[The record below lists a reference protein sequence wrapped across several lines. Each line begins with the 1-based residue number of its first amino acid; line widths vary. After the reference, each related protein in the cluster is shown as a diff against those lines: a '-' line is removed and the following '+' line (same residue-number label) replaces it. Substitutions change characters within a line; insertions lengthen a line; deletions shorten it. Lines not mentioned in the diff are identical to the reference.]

1 MGAIHLWQAASLIFF
16 GYIVLVM
23 LWRGPHGRAGCR
35 VVAGA
40 AVGVSVVLFSAFIG
54 QPPLLMDWIWP
65 PLVLLIA
72 YWSSGLLFVRPLP
85 AQERGLFHIDE
96 LLRIRRAAHRTPRI
110 LAEVLEAA
118 YSGVYVIIP
127 IALVLHLAFA
137 PNPDTPGFWA
147 TVLITDFVC
156 FGMLPWVQTRPP
168 RALETGDPWASS
180 LRRFNL
186 ILLGST
192 SIQVNT
198 FPSGH
203 AAEALA
209 AVLLVLDAPLGI
221 VAVMFVAAMAVASGT
236 VLGRYHYFA
245 DVLAGWLVACGVWM
259 ILR

>member
-1 MGAIHLWQAASLIFF
+1 MHLWQAASLIFF

-23 LWRGPHGRAGCR
+23 VWRGPRDRAVR
-35 VVAGA
+35 ILAGSA
-40 AVGVSVVLFSAFIG
+40 IGAGIVLFSAFVK
-54 QPPLLMDWIWP
+54 QPALLMDWIWP
-65 PLVLLIA
+65 PLVFLVA
-72 YWSSGLLFVRPLP
+72 YWSSGLLFVRPVA
-85 AQERGLFHIDE
+85 AQERWLFHIDE
-96 LLRIRRAAHRTPRI
+96 QLRFRRAAHRTPRI

-127 IALVLHLAFA
+127 IALGLHLAFA

-156 FGMLPWVQTRPP
+156 FAMLPWVQTRPP
-168 RALETGDPWASS
+168 RTLESGEPWSSS

-186 ILLGST
+186 TLLGST

-209 AVLLVLDAPLGI
+209 AVLLVLDAPLEI
-221 VAVMFVAAMAVASGT
+221 VAFMFVAAIAVASGT

-245 DVLAGWLVACGVWM
+245 DVVAGWFVAVCVWM
-259 ILR
+259 VVS

>member
-16 GYIVLVM
+16 CYIVLVM
-23 LWRGPHGRAGCR
+23 LWRGPRGRAGWR
-35 VVAGA
+35 VLAGS
-40 AVGVSVVLFSAFIG
+40 AVGISVVLFSAFIR

-65 PLVLLIA
+65 PLVFLVA
-72 YWSSGLLFVRPLP
+72 YWSSGLLFVRPVA
-85 AQERGLFHIDE
+85 AQERCLFRCDE
-96 LLRIRRAAHRTPRI
+96 WLRIRRAAHRTPRI
-110 LAEVLEAA
+110 VAEMLEAA

-127 IALVLHLAFA
+127 IALALHLAFA
-137 PNPDTPGFWA
+137 RNPDTPGFWA

-156 FGMLPWVQTRPP
+156 FAMLPWVQTRPP
-168 RALETGDPWASS
+168 RSLESGDPWSSS

-186 ILLGST
+186 TLLGST

-221 VAVMFVAAMAVASGT
+221 VAVMFVSAMAVASGA

-245 DVLAGWLVACGVWM
+245 DVVAGWVVALGVWT
-259 ILR
+259 ILP